1 MAKLIRLSIC
11 GRNYIFRAG
20 LEQIC
25 RSAGDIEVLSQF
37 SCSETTVGAAGVIDN
52 DILLVDIDKDD
63 PSTFDWLRDFTES
76 RPDVK
81 VVVLTDSRDEHLAVR
96 ILRLGVKGF
105 RFNQV
110 SASDIVETIRAV
122 FEGRASIEP
131 WVAKI
136 LVEQAGQVRHRTRT
150 VLSKREREVLKLL
163 GRGMSNKEIAES
175 LYISSRTV
183 KFHVSSILAKLN
195 VRNRTEAAMQVL
207 A

>member
-37 SCSETTVGAAGVIDN
+37 SCSETAVGAAGVIDN

-63 PSTFDWLRDFTES
+63 PSAFDWLRSFTES

-105 RFNQV
+105 RFNQA

-183 KFHVSSILAKLN
+183 KFHVSSIFEKLG
-195 VRNRTEAAMQVL
+195 VKNRTAAALLV